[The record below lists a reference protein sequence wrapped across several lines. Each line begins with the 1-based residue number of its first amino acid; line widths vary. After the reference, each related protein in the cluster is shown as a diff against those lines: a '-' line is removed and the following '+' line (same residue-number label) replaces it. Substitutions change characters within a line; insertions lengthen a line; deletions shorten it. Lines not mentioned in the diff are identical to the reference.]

1 MERRKNK
8 SKRIQ
13 IIIIIMWFTGLFL
26 MIAGPM
32 IKVIF
37 KLYPSQ
43 EYRLIE
49 DTEQIIF
56 WEYYGKIAYN
66 RGFFGLKPM
75 KDFKQ
80 EDVEKPVEENIAEIY
95 GNVYDISESGR
106 YIAYYDYDSDEI
118 CFCDMENSV
127 EKRFKVSENSI
138 DQIEISPNEKNI
150 LYRETEYGYHG
161 DGMTGDEYCYYRIL
175 DIETG
180 TIITIYQGYQEWY
193 NISW

>member
-56 WEYYGKIAYN
+56 WEYYGKIAY
-66 RGFFGLKPM
+66 
-75 KDFKQ
+75 
-80 EDVEKPVEENIAEIY
+80 
-95 GNVYDISESGR
+95 
-106 YIAYYDYDSDEI
+106 YDYDSDEI
-118 CFCDMENSV
+118 CFCDMENFA

-138 DQIEISPNEKNI
+138 DQIEISPNEKFI
-150 LYRETEYGYHG
+150 LYREIVYGYYG
-161 DGMTGDEYCYYRIL
+161 NYMMDDEYCYYKIL
-175 DIETG
+175 NMDTETV
-180 TIITIYQGYQEWY
+180 ITIYQGYREWY